1 MTEPRST
8 LISIFISALLIGTPG
23 LLYNADVRA
32 QAVEQSQAATVDE
45 LARGIKLYRQ
55 GDSLGAIE
63 TLRRFVKLDKE
74 NPSAWLYLG
83 LAHNRVGQ
91 IKEARKAFELAVK
104 LDPNS
109 PDAHTDWAY
118 TLLLA
123 NKLEQA
129 VGEAERGLALRAKNA
144 VAHYIIGAVRLRTN
158 EPSNALREAEAALQ
172 DDPNFHSALLL
183 KSQALIGLYTA
194 EAYIYEQPPLT
205 GDVSPAPTRKQSRL
219 KEAYESLEK
228 YLSVNGQ
235 ARDAALWREQ
245 LEALRPYAENVGK
258 PASERT
264 IFTPSEVTTKARIL
278 KKPEPIYTED
288 ARRAGIAGTVVM
300 RAVLAANGTVQNIL
314 LLRHLSHG
322 LSEQAVRAARHIKF
336 EPATKDGRAVSQLI
350 QIEYNFN
357 LY

>member
-1 MTEPRST
+1 
-8 LISIFISALLIGTPG
+8 
-23 LLYNADVRA
+23 
-32 QAVEQSQAATVDE
+32 
-45 LARGIKLYRQ
+45 
-55 GDSLGAIE
+55 
-63 TLRRFVKLDKE
+63 
-74 NPSAWLYLG
+74 
-83 LAHNRVGQ
+83 
-91 IKEARKAFELAVK
+91 
-104 LDPNS
+104 
-109 PDAHTDWAY
+109 
-118 TLLLA
+118 
-123 NKLEQA
+123 LEQA
-129 VGEAERGLALRAKNA
+129 ASEAERGLALRAKNA
-144 VAHYIIGAVRLRTN
+144 VAHYIVGAVRLRTS
-158 EPSNALREAEAALQ
+158 EPSNALREAEASLQ
-172 DDPNFHSALLL
+172 DDPDFHQALLL

-205 GDVSPAPTRKQSRL
+205 GGVSPAPRRQSRL

-245 LEALRPYAENVGK
+245 MEALRPYAENIGK

-264 IFTPSEVTTKARIL
+264 IFTPSEVTTKARLL

-300 RAVLAANGTVQNIL
+300 RAILAADGTVQNIL